1 MGHSEGMII
10 FTQMHS
16 SEERLEKKDIYIY
29 IFATRGLLHPQTV
42 LVLSDT
48 YPWKLNAP
56 RANNSLA

>member
-29 IFATRGLLHPQTV
+29 SPPAGCYIPKPYW
-42 LVLSDT
+42 S
-48 YPWKLNAP
+48 
-56 RANNSLA
+56 